1 LPRIEFFRLV
11 AFAQCNGK
19 FLKINLHQIFTN
31 MSILVFGSINLDLV
45 TRTQRLPKPGE
56 TLAGIR
62 FFTASGGKGA
72 NQAVA
77 AAKLGMITWM
87 IGRVGGDRF
96 GEELLASLQQSGV
109 KCDRIFIDENTT
121 SGIATIAVEETG
133 ENTII
138 IVPGA
143 NDRVN
148 ELDCD
153 RLTDLLPDAAALLL
167 QLEIPLP
174 AVLAAAKQ
182 AQNAGVPVILDPAP
196 ARELPLELYSLIDMI
211 TPNETELSFL
221 TGIAV
226 RDVETAREAITELQ
240 NRGVRTAIAKL
251 GAKGVFCA
259 RGEEQFFVPAFEV
272 EAVDTVAAG
281 DAFNGALAVAIAQ
294 GLPLPE
300 AVKWGAAAGA
310 LAVTKPGAQS
320 ALPSRLTFE
329 EFLREG
335 TIKT

>member
-1 LPRIEFFRLV
+1 
-11 AFAQCNGK
+11 
-19 FLKINLHQIFTN
+19 
-31 MSILVFGSINLDLV
+31 MFGSINRDLV
-45 TRTQRLPKPGE
+45 TRTHRLPKPGE
-56 TLAGIR
+56 TLAGIS
-62 FFTASGGKGA
+62 FVTASGGKGA

-77 AAKLGMITWM
+77 AAKLGMTTWM
-87 IGRVGGDRF
+87 IGRVGGDSF
-96 GEELLASLQQSGV
+96 GQELLESLQQFGV
-109 KCDRIFIDENTT
+109 KCDRIFIDETTT
-121 SGIATIAVEETG
+121 SGIATIAVEDTG
-133 ENTII
+133 ENTIV

-148 ELDCD
+148 ESDCD
-153 RLTDLLPDAAALLL
+153 RLTDLLPEAAALLL

-174 AVLAAAKQ
+174 AVVAAAKK

-196 ARELPLELYSLIDMI
+196 ARELPPELYSLIDII
-211 TPNETELSFL
+211 TPNETELSLL

-226 RDVETAREAITELQ
+226 RDVETATEAITQLQ
-240 NRGVRTAIAKL
+240 RRGVKTAIAKL
-251 GAKGVFCA
+251 GGKGVLCA
-259 RGEEQFFVPAFEV
+259 REKDQFFVPAFEV

-300 AVKWGAAAGA
+300 ALKWGAAAGA
-310 LAVTKPGAQS
+310 LTVTKPGAQS

-335 TIKT
+335 RIKT

>member
-1 LPRIEFFRLV
+1 MNI
-11 AFAQCNGK
+11 
-19 FLKINLHQIFTN
+19 I
-31 MSILVFGSINLDLV
+31 VFGSINLDLV
-45 TRTQRLPKPGE
+45 TRTHRLPKPGE
-56 TLAGIR
+56 TLAGIS

-77 AAKLGMITWM
+77 AAKLGMTTWM
-87 IGRVGGDRF
+87 IGRVGGDSF
-96 GEELLASLQQSGV
+96 GQELLEGLQQSGV
-109 KCDRIFIDENTT
+109 KCDRILIDKTT
-121 SGIATIAVEETG
+121 SSGIATIAVEDTG

-143 NDRVN
+143 NAGIN
-148 ELDCD
+148 ESDCD

-174 AVLAAAKQ
+174 SVLAAAKK
-182 AQNAGVPVILDPAP
+182 AQDAGVPVILDPAP
-196 ARELPLELYSLIDMI
+196 ARELPPELYSLIDII
-211 TPNETELSFL
+211 TPNETELSIL

-226 RDVETAREAITELQ
+226 RDVETAQEAITELQ
-240 NRGVRTAIAKL
+240 RRGVRTAIATL
-251 GAKGVFCA
+251 GAKGVVCA
-259 RGEEQFFVPAFEV
+259 TEEEQFFVPAFEV

-310 LAVTKPGAQS
+310 LTVTKPGAQS
-320 ALPSRLTFE
+320 ALPSRLTFDT
-329 EFLREG
+329 FLREG
-335 TIKT
+335 QIKI

>member
-1 LPRIEFFRLV
+1 M
-11 AFAQCNGK
+11 N
-19 FLKINLHQIFTN
+19 N
-31 MSILVFGSINLDLV
+31 ILVFGSINLDLV
-45 TRTQRLPKPGE
+45 TRSHRLPKPGE
-56 TLAGIR
+56 TLRGIS

-77 AAKLGMITWM
+77 AAKLGMTTFM
-87 IGRVGGDRF
+87 IGRVGGDSF
-96 GEELLASLQQSGV
+96 GQELLESLQQSGV
-109 KCDRIFIDENTT
+109 KCDRIFIDKNTA
-121 SGIATIAVEETG
+121 SGIATIAVEDTG
-133 ENTII
+133 ENTIVI
-138 IVPGA
+138 IPGA

-148 ELDCD
+148 ESDCD

-167 QLEIPLP
+167 QLEIPLSS
-174 AVLAAAKQ
+174 VLAAAKK
-182 AQNAGVPVILDPAP
+182 AQNAGIPVILDPAP
-196 ARELPLELYSLIDMI
+196 ARELPPELYSLIDII
-211 TPNETELSFL
+211 TPNETELSIL

-226 RDVETAREAITELQ
+226 RDIETAREALTELQ
-240 NRGVRTAIAKL
+240 KRGVKTAIAKL
-251 GAKGVFCA
+251 GAKGVLCA

-300 AVKWGAAAGA
+300 SVRWGAAAGA
-310 LAVTKPGAQS
+310 LTVTKPGAQS

-335 TIKT
+335 KIKAG

>member
-1 LPRIEFFRLV
+1 M
-11 AFAQCNGK
+11 N
-19 FLKINLHQIFTN
+19 N
-31 MSILVFGSINLDLV
+31 ILVFGSINLDLV
-45 TRTQRLPKPGE
+45 TRSHRLPKPGE
-56 TLAGIR
+56 TLRGIS

-77 AAKLGMITWM
+77 AAKLGMTTFM
-87 IGRVGGDRF
+87 IGRVGGDSF
-96 GEELLASLQQSGV
+96 GQELLESLQQSGV
-109 KCDRIFIDENTT
+109 KCDRIFIDKNTA
-121 SGIATIAVEETG
+121 SGIATIAVEDTG
-133 ENTII
+133 ENTIV

-143 NDRVN
+143 NDRIN
-148 ELDCD
+148 ESDCD

-167 QLEIPLP
+167 QLEIPLSS
-174 AVLAAAKQ
+174 VLAAAKK
-182 AQNAGVPVILDPAP
+182 AQNAGIPVILDPAP
-196 ARELPLELYSLIDMI
+196 ARELPPELYSVIDII
-211 TPNETELSFL
+211 TPNETELSIL

-226 RDVETAREAITELQ
+226 RDIETAREALTELQ
-240 NRGVRTAIAKL
+240 KRGVKTAIAKL
-251 GAKGVFCA
+251 GAKGVLCA

-300 AVKWGAAAGA
+300 SVRWGAAAGA
-310 LAVTKPGAQS
+310 LTVTKPGAQS

-335 TIKT
+335 KIKAG

>member
-1 LPRIEFFRLV
+1 M
-11 AFAQCNGK
+11 N
-19 FLKINLHQIFTN
+19 N
-31 MSILVFGSINLDLV
+31 ILVFGSINLDLV
-45 TRTQRLPKPGE
+45 TRTHRLPKPGE
-56 TLAGIR
+56 TLRGIS

-77 AAKLGMITWM
+77 AAKLGMTTFM
-87 IGRVGGDRF
+87 IGRVGGDSF
-96 GEELLASLQQSGV
+96 GQELLESLQQSGV
-109 KCDRIFIDENTT
+109 KCDRIFIDKNTA
-121 SGIATIAVEETG
+121 SGIATIAVEDTG
-133 ENTII
+133 ENTIV

-143 NDRVN
+143 NDRIN
-148 ELDCD
+148 ESDCD

-167 QLEIPLP
+167 QLEIPLSS
-174 AVLAAAKQ
+174 VLAAAKK
-182 AQNAGVPVILDPAP
+182 AQNAGIPVILDPAP
-196 ARELPLELYSLIDMI
+196 ARELPPELYSVIDII
-211 TPNETELSFL
+211 TPNETELSIL

-226 RDVETAREAITELQ
+226 RDIETAREALTELQ
-240 NRGVRTAIAKL
+240 KRGVKTAIAKL
-251 GAKGVFCA
+251 GAKGVLCA

-300 AVKWGAAAGA
+300 SVRWGAAAGA
-310 LAVTKPGAQS
+310 LTVTKPGAQS

-335 TIKT
+335 KIKAG

>member
-1 LPRIEFFRLV
+1 
-11 AFAQCNGK
+11 
-19 FLKINLHQIFTN
+19 
-31 MSILVFGSINLDLV
+31 MSIIVFGSINLDLV
-45 TRTQRLPKPGE
+45 TRTHRLPKPGE
-56 TLAGIR
+56 TLAGIS

-77 AAKLGMITWM
+77 AAKLGMTTWM
-87 IGRVGGDRF
+87 IGRVGGDSF
-96 GEELLASLQQSGV
+96 GQELVESLQQSGV
-109 KCDRIFIDENTT
+109 KCDRIFIDETT
-121 SGIATIAVEETG
+121 ASGIATIAVEDTG

-143 NDRVN
+143 NALVN

-174 AVLAAAKQ
+174 SVLAAAKK
-182 AQNAGVPVILDPAP
+182 AQNAAVPVILDPAP
-196 ARELPLELYSLIDMI
+196 ARELPPELYSLIDII
-211 TPNETELSFL
+211 TPNETELSIL

-240 NRGVRTAIAKL
+240 RRGVRTAIAKL
-251 GAKGVFCA
+251 GAKGVLCA
-259 RGEEQFFVPAFEV
+259 TGEEQFFVPAFEV

-294 GLPLPE
+294 GLPLRD
-300 AVKWGAAAGA
+300 AVVWGAAAGA

-335 TIKT
+335 RIKT